1 MDTYADLCRLC
12 RVRNEEQ
19 PAEEWPHL
27 FHVGNEHLLKK
38 IRACTNVCI
47 IERDPLPKRVCFRC
61 QAALE
66 LAHTFRLQ
74 CDKADARWQRQLELV
89 EKDEQ
94 TAAAVPET
102 VPLLEA
108 ETVPVPDVT
117 EVVRYFYR
125 GPNDKRFVCR
135 FCPRHFSRKC
145 RLKEHEAQHTETQQD
160 TEQTEPEIDSAV
172 AVKQE
177 LDIMDVLEG
186 EELPTTDMSTK
197 ELESEPVISS
207 VDQSLLDDS
216 NRIRENEAVPV
227 SESPLEMA
235 AKPPTEEVRYFYR
248 GPGGPNTWNKRF
260 QCRFCPRHFGRKCR
274 LREHEAQHVETQQ
287 ETPPKDVEVADPV
300 AVKQEPEV
308 FVVEELPTRDMST
321 KELESIPVLNSVD
334 KSMLEMD
341 DSHRVREH
349 EVSEPVSVS
358 EGEQGS
364 NPVHEPLAEPTL
376 QMAVEPPTGEV
387 RFFYRGPS
395 GPNNWNK
402 RFQCQFCPRHFGRK
416 CRLREHEM
424 RHSGIQ
430 RFPCAS
436 CSRSFYSERDLI
448 VHQEHMHGNWPFA
461 CSKCGIKF
469 KTQEG
474 LDKHDHSKPRNHKC
488 DLCLKG
494 FTTKQGLEYHKQR
507 HAKADYSKL
516 RGQDLNRICMCPHCG
531 HISHSHNAHVLHLR
545 THTGEATEQRVNINI
560 YNSYVTR
567 TILGGQDS
575 ATESESSSIP
585 WTQDVNSS

>member
-1 MDTYADLCRLC
+1 MDIYADLCRLC

-47 IERDPLPKRVCFRC
+47 IERDPLPKRICFRC

-89 EKDEQ
+89 EKVGQ
-94 TAAAVPET
+94 TAAVPET

-108 ETVPVPDVT
+108 ETVPVADAT
-117 EVVRYFYR
+117 EVVRFFYR

-145 RLKEHEAQHTETQQD
+145 RLKEHEAQHTETQQEA
-160 TEQTEPEIDSAV
+160 TPQKESEEHSAI

-177 LDIMDVLEG
+177 LDILDVFES
-186 EELPTTDMSTK
+186 EELPTTDMSAK
-197 ELESEPVISS
+197 EPQSEPVLSS
-207 VDQSLLDDS
+207 VDKSMLDDN
-216 NRIRENEAVPV
+216 NRLRENEVNESVPV
-227 SESPLEMA
+227 TEAEPPAKSPLEMG

-274 LREHEAQHVETQQ
+274 LREHEAQHKETQQ
-287 ETPPKDVEVADPV
+287 ETPPMDVEVADPV

-308 FVVEELPTRDMST
+308 FVVEELPTSDMSLR
-321 KELESIPVLNSVD
+321 ELESVPVLNSVG

-341 DSHRVREH
+341 DNHRVREH
-349 EVSEPVSVS
+349 EISEPVSVS
-358 EGEQGS
+358 EGEQVS
-364 NPVHEPLAEPTL
+364 VYEPLTESTL

-395 GPNNWNK
+395 GPNSWNK

-424 RHSGIQ
+424 RHSGVQ

-436 CSRSFYSERDLI
+436 CSRSFYSERDRI
-448 VHQEHMHGNWPFA
+448 VHQEHMHGNSPFA

-474 LDKHDHSKPRNHKC
+474 LDKHDHTKPRNHKC
-488 DLCLKG
+488 DLCLKA

-545 THTGEATEQRVNINI
+545 THTG
-560 YNSYVTR
+560 
-567 TILGGQDS
+567 GQDS
-575 ATESESSSIP
+575 ATESESSITP
-585 WTQDVNSS
+585 WTQEVNSS